1 MDKVTSGYELVLESG
16 RRFIFAHD
24 QAHLAFL
31 CIQHG
36 GSADLWQG
44 KRRLCQI
51 SLSSRGVWCLSP
63 TLSPAARDHTRSR
76 EQRSLSSVDA

>member
-1 MDKVTSGYELVLESG
+1 MDNVASGYELVLESG
-16 RRFIFAHD
+16 RRFVFAHD

-44 KRRLCQI
+44 KMRLCQI
-51 SLSSRGVWCLSP
+51 SLSPKGVWCLSP
-63 TLSPAARDHTRSR
+63 TLSLAARDQTRSR
-76 EQRSLSSVDA
+76 QKRSLSPVHA